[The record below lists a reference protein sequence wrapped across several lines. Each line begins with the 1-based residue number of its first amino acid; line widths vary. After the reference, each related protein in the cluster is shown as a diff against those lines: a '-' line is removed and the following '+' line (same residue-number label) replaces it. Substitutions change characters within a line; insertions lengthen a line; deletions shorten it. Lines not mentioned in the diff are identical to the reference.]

1 MINKIGFSE
10 YMYLSIH
17 YLDFR
22 ILRIWKGDGD
32 RGMIFSEGWVLLKWS
47 EYKNCP

>member
-10 YMYLSIH
+10 YMYLFID

-22 ILRIWKGDGD
+22 ILRIWKGGGD
-32 RGMIFSEGWVLLKWS
+32 RGMIFLER
-47 EYKNCP
+47 

>member
-10 YMYLSIH
+10 YMYLFIY

-32 RGMIFSEGWVLLKWS
+32 RGMIFLERWVFLKWF
-47 EYKNCP
+47 EYKNCF